1 MVIYSVIYI
10 GAIGVF
16 LSIFIAYMWLTTLE
30 PIMPIGSHTF
40 IPSVIYIIDL
50 CAVPL
55 SGLELSKT
63 ISFTG
68 KIVVNVIVAILC
80 VVAIILGK
88 ILSIDRYKSE
98 DYVPSYG
105 AFIMIFGYSIT
116 VFILSFVSLFF
127 SAEISKIFA

>member
-10 GAIGVF
+10 VAIGVF
-16 LSIFIAYMWLTTLE
+16 LSIFIGYMWLTTLE

-40 IPSVIYIIDL
+40 VPSVIYIIDL

-68 KIVVNVIVAILC
+68 KIVVNVIVVILC
-80 VVAIILGK
+80 VVAILLGK
-88 ILSIDRYKSE
+88 ILSIDRYKDE
-98 DYVPSYG
+98 DCEPSHG
-105 AFIMIFGYSIT
+105 AFMLICGYSIT
-116 VFILSFVSLFF
+116 VFVLSSFSLFF
-127 SAEISKIFA
+127 STEISKIFA

>member
-10 GAIGVF
+10 VAVGVF
-16 LSIFIAYMWLTTLE
+16 LSIFIGYMWLTTLE
-30 PIMPIGSHTF
+30 PTMPIGSHTF
-40 IPSVIYIIDL
+40 IPLVIYIIDL

-88 ILSIDRYKSE
+88 ILSIDRYKDE
-98 DYVPSYG
+98 DCEPSYG
-105 AFIMIFGYSIT
+105 AIMLICGYSIA
-116 VFILSFVSLFF
+116 VFVLSFVSLFF
-127 SAEISKIFA
+127 SAEISKIFT